1 MTLSTT
7 FDSDWQPSETINNQA
22 AASEPVQIE
31 VHDTLEAVASLESEW
46 RALEEK
52 MADGLGYFQ
61 TFDWCQNWCRYYL
74 EGAAKDSRLR
84 LQIVTFRCAGQ
95 LACVLPLVERKRAY
109 GLTILQSLGNPMA
122 QYSNLLL
129 DVDALPVSKMRECWK
144 TFSEQ
149 VTADAIIFDRF
160 PKNSQMAEILDE
172 PHIITQTDD
181 ISLIMYLEQIDEWD
195 TFQASFK
202 KSVRRG
208 RRRRY
213 KKIETELGEI
223 SLEVHF
229 GGTDAY
235 RNAIRQSLEFK
246 RVWLKESGRN
256 VSAFSGQHA
265 ADFLTSLEGDSA
277 SQKGAMSYV
286 MTAGGKPIAIEL
298 GFLKNGH
305 YYCFLGSFDWSMRSY
320 SAGKVQM
327 EQSLKW
333 AIEHQISCIDFLG
346 NYEAY
351 QGDWSNSSADMLSY
365 SAAKSIK
372 GRLYSQLWEQRLKPG
387 IKSTFRRLPPALRK
401 RLIAGLP
408 GR

>member
-7 FDSDWQPSETINNQA
+7 LDSNWQPAATISSQTA
-22 AASEPVQIE
+22 VSEPVQIE
-31 VHDTLEAVASLESEW
+31 VHDTLDAVASLESEW

-52 MADGLGYFQ
+52 MDDGLGYFQ

-74 EGAAKDSRLR
+74 EGSAGDPRLR
-84 LQIVTFRCAGQ
+84 LQIVTFRCGGQ
-95 LACVLPLVERKRAY
+95 LACVLPLVESKRAY
-109 GLTILQSLGNPMA
+109 GLTILQSLGTPMS

-129 DVDALPVSKMRECWK
+129 DVDTLPLAKMRECWK
-144 TFSEQ
+144 TFSDQ

-160 PKNSQMAEILDE
+160 PKSSQMAEILDE
-172 PHIITQTDD
+172 PHTITQTDD
-181 ISLIMYLEQIDEWD
+181 ISLIMNLEQIDDWEV
-195 TFQASFK
+195 FQASFK
-202 KSVRRG
+202 KAVRRG

-213 KKIETELGEI
+213 KKIEAELGEI
-223 SLEVHF
+223 NLEVHF

-235 RNAIRQSLEFK
+235 RDSIRQGLEFK

-256 VSAFSGQHA
+256 MAAFSGQHS
-265 ADFLTSLEGDSA
+265 ADFLTSLKGDSA
-277 SQKGAMSYV
+277 SHEGAMSYV
-286 MTAGGKPIAIEL
+286 MTAGGQPIAIEL

-305 YYCFLGSFDWSMRSY
+305 YYCFLGSFDWSLRSY

-333 AIEHQISCIDFLG
+333 AVENQISCIDFLG

-351 QGDWSNSSADMLSY
+351 QGDWSNSSTDMLSY

-372 GRLYSQLWEQRLKPG
+372 GRIYSQLWEQRLKPG
-387 IKSTFRRLPPALRK
+387 IKSAFRRLPPNLRK

-408 GR
+408 GG